1 MILALEN
8 LPYNVA
14 LFQSL
19 GKSLD
24 MKSMLLDR
32 DGHLSINIV
41 SPILRSTEK
50 LGSFPDTRYQPP
62 ELLKPS
68 SMQQKSG
75 FSAVFAW
82 KLGVFLYEMLC
93 GERPFANNEE
103 INEKNMDFPENLQC
117 SSEAIDLIEQLLRKN
132 SVKRLG
138 NCSLQEVKNHA
149 FFQGIRWGEV
159 FEKKAIGPL
168 ALSSKEDNFIAFEE
182 KNEYFERNWNAKYQ
196 EFQGEREANDT
207 TNEKTNSFLSNVSE
221 KDEEE
226 VTTLQGNY

>member
-1 MILALEN
+1 M
-8 LPYNVA
+8 
-14 LFQSL
+14 
-19 GKSLD
+19 
-24 MKSMLLDR
+24 
-32 DGHLSINIV
+32 
-41 SPILRSTEK
+41 
-50 LGSFPDTRYQPP
+50 
-62 ELLKPS
+62 
-68 SMQQKSG
+68 
-75 FSAVFAW
+75 
-82 KLGVFLYEMLC
+82 
-93 GERPFANNEE
+93 
-103 INEKNMDFPENLQC
+103 
-117 SSEAIDLIEQLLRKN
+117 
-132 SVKRLG
+132 KRLG
-138 NCSLQEVKNHA
+138 NCSLQEAKNHA